1 MLMKCK
7 TGPDTMKSHFKYV
20 SDSARSSQKLTLI
33 EYNAEDKIFKALQ
46 LRNACEMKM
55 GIRRRDGH
63 YFFVEEVV
71 WMVETGLAVVLHRGM
86 QLSVQECY
94 RLLGTFLITPEK
106 FFVYSYLKRAGYVIV
121 PYKAFGTSADDGNG
135 DRWELA
141 PKFLFPVNLLDQFP
155 TVKSMKLTMT
165 NFRRNPKLVEVF
177 GVSEDF
183 PTSDIESVNWD
194 KHGEVQG
201 NFKEILRPR
210 YWPRFDQFSNHVSTW
225 SDYRKERAK
234 ILKLNP
240 IKDVSNS
247 AHLPIDYDIYAGN
260 GTFCRNLSPKPIY
273 RLLVVNIHFPFPS
286 VSDLHWL
293 SSKIVDGRLLIAVVQ
308 QAAVLFYN
316 IDHQT
321 VCL

>member
-1 MLMKCK
+1 
-7 TGPDTMKSHFKYV
+7 MKSHFKYV
-20 SDSARSSQKLTLI
+20 SESARSSQKLTLI
-33 EYNAEDKIFKALQ
+33 EYNAENKIFKALQ

-94 RLLGTFLITPEK
+94 RLLGIFLITPEK

-121 PYKAFGTSADDGNG
+121 PYRAFGISIDSDN
-135 DRWELA
+135 DERWESA
-141 PKFLFPVNLLDQFP
+141 PKFLFPVHLLDQFP
-155 TVKSMKLTMT
+155 TDKSMKLTVT
-165 NFRRNPKLVEVF
+165 NFHHNAKLVEVF
-177 GVSEDF
+177 GISEDF
-183 PTSDIESVNWD
+183 PTSNIESIQWN
-194 KHGEVQG
+194 KHSEAQR
-201 NFKEILRPR
+201 NMKEILRPH
-210 YWPRFDQFSNHVSTW
+210 YWPRFDQFSIHVPTW

-234 ILKLNP
+234 ILKLGSVND
-240 IKDVSNS
+240 ISDSV
-247 AHLPIDYDIYAGN
+247 HLPIDYDIYAGD
-260 GTFCRNLSPKPIY
+260 GTFCRNRSPKPIY
-273 RLLVVNIHFPFPS
+273 RLLVVDVRFPFPS

-293 SSKIVDGRLLIAVVQ
+293 SSKILEGRLLIAVVQ
-308 QAAVLFYN
+308 QAAVVFYN

>member
-1 MLMKCK
+1 MECK
-7 TGPDTMKSHFKYV
+7 PRPDTVKSHFKYV
-20 SDSARSSQKLTLI
+20 SDNARSSQKLTLI

-71 WMVETGLAVVLHRGM
+71 WMVETGLAVVFHRGI

-94 RLLGTFLITPEK
+94 RLLGIFLITPEK
-106 FFVYSYLKRAGYVIV
+106 FFVYSYLKRAGYIIV
-121 PYKAFGTSADDGNG
+121 PYKAFGISVDSGN
-135 DRWELA
+135 DERWELVS
-141 PKFLFPVNLLDQFP
+141 KFLFPVNLLDQFP
-155 TVKSMKLTMT
+155 TDKSMKLTVT
-165 NFRRNPKLVEVF
+165 NFRHNPKLMEVF
-177 GVSEDF
+177 GISEDF
-183 PTSDIESVNWD
+183 PTSNIESVQWD
-194 KHGEVQG
+194 KCSESQG

-210 YWPRFDQFSNHVSTW
+210 YWPRFDQFSNRVPTW

-234 ILKLNP
+234 ILKLNSV
-240 IKDVSNS
+240 KDISGS
-247 AHLPIDYDIYAGN
+247 IHLPIDYDIYVGD

-273 RLLVVNIHFPFPS
+273 RLLVVDIRFPFPS

-293 SSKIVDGRLLIAVVQ
+293 SSKILDGKLLIAVVQ
-308 QAAVLFYN
+308 QAAIVFYN